1 MKISETTLSVDR
13 INELLT
19 YCPDT
24 GQFIWKIDRKRL
36 AVAGSMAG
44 TTNGSGYRQI
54 SVDGTVYL
62 SHRLAWFI
70 CFNEW
75 PKIVDHIN
83 RDRSDNRL
91 DNLREVS
98 QSINIHNS
106 SDRPSKTGFRNARKV
121 GNKYQSEI
129 KVNGKSIHLGMF
141 NTAEEASSA
150 ACKYREQLK

>member
-1 MKISETTLSVDR
+1 MKISEANLTVDR
-13 INELLT
+13 VNELLS
-19 YCPDT
+19 YCPGT
-24 GQFIWKIDRKRL
+24 GQFIWKISRKKS
-36 AVAGSMAG
+36 AVAGSIAG
-44 TTNGSGYRQI
+44 ATNGNGYRQI
-54 SVDGTVYL
+54 SLDGTVYL

-75 PKIVDHIN
+75 PTIVDHIN

-106 SDRPSKTGFRNARKV
+106 SNKPSKTGFRNARKV

-141 NTAEEASSA
+141 NTPEEASNA
-150 ACKYREQLK
+150 ASKYREQLK